1 MRRGFG
7 KHCRVIS
14 EVNTDQLLKAM
25 ALHGDNADLRELLRD
40 PQVDVAL
47 KRALGGV
54 LQATSSIIGME
65 GHRSQI
71 RLRGHAAGWHY
82 GSAHLFVTPNI
93 ADMRSSL
100 LLQLH
105 LQNVKVEEC
114 KIDLDWEAE
123 MPELPS
129 AAAMRRIVASDPVAQ
144 ARCFALMMD
153 LFCEEVLGILPPLT
167 KGSFRVG
174 VAATF
179 EDGIASSLQGGVFG
193 DIVALNGPLET
204 QGRGSLHPHMLII
217 LLGHDLGDRLRKL
230 IHRVQHGEL
239 VVELQRWSRRVLE
252 AVQRFQYDSQ
262 LALSEQLSS
271 PTQPLPLNERQRSE
285 CGHQYESAP
294 LVPTEPDGH
303 ELEALKL
310 GGSVAGKV
318 LTLTGCYASLRPKYL
333 RRSER
338 SAGDG
343 LEWKKKF
350 CEDYRRLVIQNH
362 FHKCTKSCFKKFL
375 AMSLAKLWWLLLLLS
390 LSLLLLLLSW
400 LLFWLWL
407 WLWVWLFVFVVIF
420 ELRAVS
426 AWSWLLLFVYMLHGC
441 CYGIS

>member
-1 MRRGFG
+1 
-7 KHCRVIS
+7 
-14 EVNTDQLLKAM
+14 
-25 ALHGDNADLRELLRD
+25 
-40 PQVDVAL
+40 
-47 KRALGGV
+47 
-54 LQATSSIIGME
+54 
-65 GHRSQI
+65 
-71 RLRGHAAGWHY
+71 
-82 GSAHLFVTPNI
+82 
-93 ADMRSSL
+93 
-100 LLQLH
+100 
-105 LQNVKVEEC
+105 
-114 KIDLDWEAE
+114 

-153 LFCEEVLGILPPLT
+153 LFCEEVLGILPPLA

-217 LLGHDLGDRLRKL
+217 LLGHDLGDRLRKQ
-230 IHRVQHGEL
+230 QHGEL

-375 AMSLAKLWWLLLLLS
+375 AMSLAKLWWLLLL
-390 LSLLLLLLSW
+390 W
-400 LLFWLWL
+400 LLLWL
-407 WLWVWLFVFVVIF
+407 WLWVWLFGVVIF
-420 ELRAVS
+420 ELRVVS
-426 AWSWLLLFVYMLHGC
+426 AWSWFLLCGYMLHGC
-441 CYGIS
+441 

>member
-1 MRRGFG
+1 
-7 KHCRVIS
+7 
-14 EVNTDQLLKAM
+14 
-25 ALHGDNADLRELLRD
+25 
-40 PQVDVAL
+40 
-47 KRALGGV
+47 
-54 LQATSSIIGME
+54 ME

-105 LQNVKVEEC
+105 LQNAKVEEC

-153 LFCEEVLGILPPLT
+153 LFCEEVLGILPPLA

-204 QGRGSLHPHMLII
+204 QGHGSLHPHMLII

-230 IHRVQHGEL
+230 MHRVQHGEL

-362 FHKCTKSCFKKFL
+362 LGCNFFWDFFPVFFGIFFPVFWGLMVLIGICSVL
-375 AMSLAKLWWLLLLLS
+375 QLSSLICMVLLLWLDGWMDGWLVGW
-390 LSLLLLLLSW
+390 LVSW
-400 LLFWLWL
+400 LVGCLVGWLVGCLVDWL
-407 WLWVWLFVFVVIF
+407 VGWCWLVV
-420 ELRAVS
+420 V
-426 AWSWLLLFVYMLHGC
+426 VVVVVVVGGCGCGCGC
-441 CYGIS
+441 CCCC

>member
-7 KHCRVIS
+7 RHCRVIS

-25 ALHGDNADLRELLRD
+25 ALHGDNADLRELLQD
-40 PQVDVAL
+40 PQVDVSL

-105 LQNVKVEEC
+105 LQNAKVEEC

-153 LFCEEVLGILPPLT
+153 LFCEEVLGILPPLA

-204 QGRGSLHPHMLII
+204 QGRGSLHPHTC
-217 LLGHDLGDRLRKL
+217 LLYCWDTTWE
-230 IHRVQHGEL
+230 I
-239 VVELQRWSRRVLE
+239 
-252 AVQRFQYDSQ
+252 A
-262 LALSEQLSS
+262 
-271 PTQPLPLNERQRSE
+271 
-285 CGHQYESAP
+285 CG
-294 LVPTEPDGH
+294 
-303 ELEALKL
+303 
-310 GGSVAGKV
+310 
-318 LTLTGCYASLRPKYL
+318 
-333 RRSER
+333 
-338 SAGDG
+338 
-343 LEWKKKF
+343 
-350 CEDYRRLVIQNH
+350 N
-362 FHKCTKSCFKKFL
+362 
-375 AMSLAKLWWLLLLLS
+375 
-390 LSLLLLLLSW
+390 
-400 LLFWLWL
+400 
-407 WLWVWLFVFVVIF
+407 
-420 ELRAVS
+420 
-426 AWSWLLLFVYMLHGC
+426 
-441 CYGIS
+441 